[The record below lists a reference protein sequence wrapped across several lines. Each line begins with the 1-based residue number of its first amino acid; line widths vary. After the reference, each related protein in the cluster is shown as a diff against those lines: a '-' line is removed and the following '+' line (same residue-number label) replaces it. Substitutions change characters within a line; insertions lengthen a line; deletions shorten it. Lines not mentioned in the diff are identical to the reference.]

1 MKEDWVEKLVKL
13 EKEATFMA
21 GAILVSTQR
30 CSGRFLKE
38 KGAVA
43 FKPLM
48 ILERYSKCSPTFHFS
63 KPLSPVKI
71 SRKEVKK
78 NSRGLV
84 AITFLS
90 SIFFVSV

>member
-1 MKEDWVEKLVKL
+1 
-13 EKEATFMA
+13 MA
-21 GAILVSTQR
+21 GAILVSPLR

-43 FKPLM
+43 FKPSM
-48 ILERYSKCSPTFHFS
+48 VLERYSKCSPIFHFS

-71 SRKEVKK
+71 SREEVKK
-78 NSRGLV
+78 FSRRLI